1 MSIKSNSIAN
11 KMWSSDVDINM
22 TDKDNIK
29 TIWLI
34 LALKKKKFEQN
45 PYGLSSS
52 ELQLLKLYDTRRSQ
66 NS

>member
-1 MSIKSNSIAN
+1 MAN
-11 KMWSSDVDINM
+11 NIGPSDVYISM

-34 LALKKKKFEQN
+34 LALKKKFEQN
-45 PYGLSSS
+45 PYGLTSS

-66 NS
+66 NN

>member
-1 MSIKSNSIAN
+1 
-11 KMWSSDVDINM
+11 M

-34 LALKKKKFEQN
+34 LALKKKFEQN
-45 PYGLSSS
+45 PYGLTSS

-66 NS
+66 NN